1 MLTDRLETIKILE
14 DNFILNTECSKS
26 TTKNP
31 ETCQSQN
38 PAADPSSPDTGS
50 IAVETLDWSDRD
62 NELYNK
68 KWDYVIGADIIYIES
83 SFADLLSTM
92 RQLRTD
98 HLILSCRLRYAK
110 DHKFIKRAKEYFDV
124 EKLLYDG
131 RRDIY
136 IYKFTSAMK

>member
-1 MLTDRLETIKILE
+1 MLTDRLETIKNLE
-14 DNFILNTECSKS
+14 DNVILNTECSKS
-26 TTKNP
+26 IINNP

-38 PAADPSSPDTGS
+38 LAADQSFSDIGS
-50 IAVETLDWSDRD
+50 ITVETLDWSDRD

-92 RQLRTD
+92 RQLQTD

-131 RRDIY
+131 HRDIY